1 MEWGSAHVWGVGL
14 ATECRIPRLISRGC
28 PTWASVSSALAAN
41 KLRSMSAPLLG
52 VRVKHWT
59 ALPASG
65 DENGG
70 RTSRSVRIAPGAAR
84 SLACQMTARRE
95 CQSARRDC
103 VYALGSTHARRVQSP
118 SASASAS
125 DRRGSSIDMVEHNSR
140 GEDVYEIHRP
150 NFGSEARRRE
160 GGAARNLQRSSSSR
174 ACRNAVKC
182 GTELVPL
189 AHPKPCSC

>member
-1 MEWGSAHVWGVGL
+1 MGSAHVWGVGL
-14 ATECRIPRLISRGC
+14 ATACRIPRLISRGC

-70 RTSRSVRIAPGAAR
+70 RTSRSVRIAPRAAR

-103 VYALGSTHARRVQSP
+103 VYALGSTHAHRVRSP

-125 DRRGSSIDMVEHNSR
+125 DRRGSSIDMVER
-140 GEDVYEIHRP
+140 GEEVIIARDHKPVVRLSPVERP
-150 NFGSEARRRE
+150 AGRRFSPDRPDLRS
-160 GGAARNLQRSSSSR
+160 ALQSH
-174 ACRNAVKC
+174 
-182 GTELVPL
+182 LVL
-189 AHPKPCSC
+189 RW

>member
-1 MEWGSAHVWGVGL
+1 MELGSAHVWGVGL
-14 ATECRIPRLISRGC
+14 ATACRIPRLISRGC

-70 RTSRSVRIAPGAAR
+70 RTSRSVRIAPRAAR

-140 GEDVYEIHRP
+140 GEDVCEVHRP
-150 NFGSEARRRE
+150 SFGSEARRRSGE
-160 GGAARNLQRSSSSR
+160 ESSALKFLACVPKCSEVPHWIESTR
-174 ACRNAVKC
+174 A
-182 GTELVPL
+182 TQTL
-189 AHPKPCSC
+189 

>member
-52 VRVKHWT
+52 VWVKHWT

-70 RTSRSVRIAPGAAR
+70 RTSRCVRIAPGAAR

-103 VYALGSTHARRVQSP
+103 VYALGSTHAHRVRSP

-140 GEDVYEIHRP
+140 GEDVCEVHRP
-150 NFGSEARRRE
+150 SFGSEARRRSGE
-160 GGAARNLQRSSSSR
+160 ESSALKFL
-174 ACRNAVKC
+174 ACVPKC
-182 GTELVPL
+182 
-189 AHPKPCSC
+189 S

>member
-1 MEWGSAHVWGVGL
+1 MELGSAHVWGVGL
-14 ATECRIPRLISRGC
+14 ATECCIPRLISRGC
-28 PTWASVSSALAAN
+28 PTRASVSSALAAN

-103 VYALGSTHARRVQSP
+103 VYALGSTHAHRVRSP

-140 GEDVYEIHRP
+140 GEDVTKYIGRTLV
-150 NFGSEARRRE
+150 RRRE

-174 ACRNAVKC
+174 ACRIAVEC
-182 GTELVPL
+182 GTELGPL
-189 AHPKPCSC
+189 ARPKPCSC

>member
-1 MEWGSAHVWGVGL
+1 MELGSAHVWGVGL

-140 GEDVYEIHRP
+140 GEDVCEVHRP
-150 NFGSEARRRE
+150 SFGSEARRRSGE
-160 GGAARNLQRSSSSR
+160 ESSALKFLACVPKCSEVRYRIGPTRSPQ
-174 ACRNAVKC
+174 
-182 GTELVPL
+182 TL
-189 AHPKPCSC
+189 

>member
-1 MEWGSAHVWGVGL
+1 MGSAHVWGVGL

-70 RTSRSVRIAPGAAR
+70 RTSRSVRIAPRAAR

-103 VYALGSTHARRVQSP
+103 VYALGSTHAHRVRSP

-150 NFGSEARRRE
+150 NFGSEARRRSGE
-160 GGAARNLQRSSSSR
+160 ESSALKFLACVPKCSGVRYRIGPTRSPQ
-174 ACRNAVKC
+174 
-182 GTELVPL
+182 TL
-189 AHPKPCSC
+189 